1 MRHILLA
8 LLPLIFLSC
17 NRPSAL
23 APIADSIPDTIL
35 AIDSL
40 SNLQPADT
48 LDDPRFVIVTQ
59 LDSTIRTDI
68 RYATSNNFIGRPLQ
82 GYHRPLA
89 ILTRQAAEALA
100 RANAELRHQGLVF
113 LIYDAYRPQRAVDD
127 ILQWSRNSADTLM
140 RQQYYPRL
148 TKLQIRQQGYI
159 SKHSKHTMGSTVDLT
174 LFDLATQQPVDMGS
188 PFDLFD
194 PISHYSSPLITP
206 QQQANRRLLRT
217 IMSRHG
223 FYPIECE
230 WWHFTLRRQPYT
242 QSFDFEIGQPHN
254 SIAL

>member
-1 MRHILLA
+1 MKHTLLA
-8 LLPLIFLSC
+8 LLPLLLLSC
-17 NRPSAL
+17 SQPA
-23 APIADSIPDTIL
+23 
-35 AIDSL
+35 AIDPDAGTAPL
-40 SNLQPADT
+40 TAETADT
-48 LDDPRFVIVTQ
+48 LSHPQPPDTLADPRFVIVTQ
-59 LDSTIRTDI
+59 LDTTIRTDI

-89 ILTRQAAEALA
+89 ILTRQAAEALV
-100 RANAELRHQGLVF
+100 RANAELRQQGLVI

-127 ILQWSRNSADTLM
+127 ILQWSHNSADTLM
-140 RQQYYPRL
+140 RQQYYPSL

-159 SKHSKHTMGSTVDLT
+159 SKHSKHAMGSTVDLT

-194 PISHYSSPLITP
+194 PISHYASPRITP
-206 QQQANRRLLRT
+206 QQQANRRKLRT

-230 WWHFTLRRQPYT
+230 WWHFTLRHQPYT
-242 QSFDFEIGQPHN
+242 QPFDFEIGQPN
-254 SIAL
+254 SSSTK